1 MEVGLGIV
9 DNLKPTNKTHFFY
22 SPLESAEVIISSSY
36 IINKK
41 IMINLSMHCCVLNS
55 HKCSTP
61 ILSEIVRVTLKYVAV
76 VTDEPL
82 NLSTIFVVKPEF
94 RNSEKISLFPE

>member
-9 DNLKPTNKTHFFY
+9 DNLKPTNKTYFCY

-41 IMINLSMHCCVLNS
+41 IMINLSLHCCVLNS

-61 ILSEIVRVTLKYVAV
+61 ILGEIVRVTLKPVAV
-76 VTDEPL
+76 VTGEPL
-82 NLSTIFVVKPEF
+82 NLSTIFVFKPEF
-94 RNSEKISLFPE
+94 RNLEKISLFPE